1 MTLEELRARQRELQA
16 TMADLAND
24 ATRAEEFGRME
35 REFRSNERE
44 INMMIQER
52 QIAATTPAEQRNPD
66 AILREV
72 LRGVRNGRHDRE
84 VTLATEI
91 NNSGAIQLNIHDIID
106 TQTEGLGLPASLN
119 IVRGVTGNELYPVSI
134 NDVAMEEVGENVTL
148 NDQKVDFD
156 KLTVTARRA
165 GLTVWVSNS
174 AIDNAAFPLLS
185 FVQNKFKKAE
195 AQYLAEKIYSQ
206 AAFTGIKGGFSGLTS
221 TGTITLDGNA
231 YKNILKAVAAF
242 TNKGFRASAVCLVM
256 DATTEADLKATP
268 KAAGQGGFII
278 ENGKCAGY
286 DYVVSHFINTTLNSD
301 GKTLKDTA
309 DKFLGIGYFEYLAVQ
324 QHGTVRL
331 TIDSQ
336 SADVARQNKTAIV
349 LNTEYSITDLSQ
361 KINGNKTGKTMAFAL
376 YKVAEPAAAT
386 GA

>member
-1 MTLEELRARQRELQA
+1 M
-16 TMADLAND
+16 
-24 ATRAEEFGRME
+24 
-35 REFRSNERE
+35 
-44 INMMIQER
+44 
-52 QIAATTPAEQRNPD
+52 
-66 AILREV
+66 
-72 LRGVRNGRHDRE
+72 
-84 VTLATEI
+84 
-91 NNSGAIQLNIHDIID
+91 
-106 TQTEGLGLPASLN
+106 
-119 IVRGVTGNELYPVSI
+119 
-134 NDVAMEEVGENVTL
+134 
-148 NDQKVDFD
+148 
-156 KLTVTARRA
+156 
-165 GLTVWVSNS
+165 
-174 AIDNAAFPLLS
+174 AIDNADFDLLG
-185 FVQNKFKKAE
+185 FVQQKFEIALREYWAKKLYSHAE
-195 AQYLAEKIYSQ
+195 W
-206 AAFTGIKGGFSGLTS
+206 TGNAGPFSAMAPKGVIVLN
-221 TGTITLDGNA
+221 DGNA

-309 DKFLGIGYFEYLAVQ
+309 DKFLGIGYFDYLAVQ

-336 SADVARQNKTAIV
+336 SAEVAKQNKTAIV